1 VIAAAEE
8 VKGEEV
14 LSGGAALDK
23 VVRALSRDGLIAY
36 PTETVYGL
44 GANAVSETA
53 VERLFA
59 AKGRPGDMPI
69 PLIIGD
75 MVDLAGL
82 VAEIS
87 DSARKLMKAFWP
99 GPATLVFNATR
110 KIPAR
115 VTGGTRKV
123 GVRVSGDPVA
133 AAIAKG
139 CAFPITATSAN
150 RSGGVEASSA
160 AELEPAIR
168 EAVDLIVDG
177 GRTPGKPLSTVLDV
191 TVEPPRIIRP
201 GGVSESQ
208 IQAALEVAGEG
219 EKVKLPRWR

>member
-1 VIAAAEE
+1 MIAAAEE
-8 VKGEEV
+8 TKGEEL
-14 LSGGAALDK
+14 LSRGAALDK
-23 VVRALSRDGLIAY
+23 VVRALSGDGLIAY

-59 AKGRPGDMPI
+59 AKGRPGDKPI

-75 MVDLAGL
+75 MADLAGL

-115 VTGGTRKV
+115 VTGGTGKV
-123 GVRVSGDPVA
+123 GVRLSGHPVA

-150 RSGGVEASSA
+150 RSGGAEASSP
-160 AELEPAIR
+160 AELDPAIR

-191 TVEPPRIIRP
+191 TVEPPRIIRA
-201 GGVSESQ
+201 GGVSERQ
-208 IQAALEVAGEG
+208 IQAVLSAPARAR
-219 EKVKLPRWR
+219 K